1 MKRKEGIILMV
12 NKKDRKT
19 SKQIEEKILSKLK
32 EGPSSI
38 EKLRKDLDSNWSTI
52 NSYLEKLK
60 EDGQAREIVLR
71 NNLKF
76 YIKSDYPSFYG
87 LPLDKRVLNDGL
99 FLLKTIIEEWRDNK
113 KETINKTTMQK
124 IAVEIIRENK
134 QIDIPILKFHY
145 GKTLPLYL
153 EPENY
158 SCLIQE
164 YEIIEP
170 KNKEE
175 IIKAVRTK
183 INSSKHN
190 NIAWQEKRRQYEN
203 HEDMK
208 IYLTSDNIS
217 RDILKKKIE
226 DEKLLIYFSE
236 ILLHL
241 PTSDNYSYIFE
252 KYSDFLNAVNF
263 IFNTKEFKEEP
274 KQKENLLKEIFDTF
288 NSIWDL
294 LTIEF
299 YFNGFELICKE
310 EFKELLET
318 IKQVK
323 IDVSLFNLEDKLNNL
338 LDYKKSLNMKEIKL
352 NETEEKMLNVLLEG
366 ANEE

>member
-1 MKRKEGIILMV
+1 MTIKQTRK
-12 NKKDRKT
+12 
-19 SKQIEEKILSKLK
+19 SPEEIRDKILLKLK
-32 EGPSSI
+32 ECPSTI
-38 EKLRKDLDSNWSTI
+38 EKLRKELDSNWSTI
-52 NSYLEKLK
+52 NNYLEKLK
-60 EDGQAREIVLR
+60 EDGEVREIVLR

-76 YIKSDYPSFYG
+76 FVRTDYPSFYG
-87 LPLDKRVLNDGL
+87 LPLDKRVLNEGL
-99 FLLKTIIEEWRDNK
+99 FLLKTIIEEWRDKN

-124 IAVEIIRENK
+124 IAVEVVRENK

-158 SCLIQE
+158 SCVVKE

-175 IIKAVRTK
+175 IVKAVREE
-183 INSSKHN
+183 INSGKHH

-217 RDILKKKIE
+217 RDILKKKIGE
-226 DEKLLIYFSE
+226 EKLLTYFSE

-252 KYSDFLNAVNF
+252 KYSSFLSAVNF
-263 IFNTKEFKEEP
+263 IFNTKEFKEE
-274 KQKENLLKEIFDTF
+274 KQKENLLKEILDTF

-318 IKQVK
+318 IRQVK

-338 LDYKKSLNMKEIKL
+338 LDYKKSLNIEEIKL

>member
-1 MKRKEGIILMV
+1 MAIE
-12 NKKDRKT
+12 KDRKT
-19 SKQIEEKILSKLK
+19 SEEIKDKILLKLK
-32 EGPSSI
+32 NGPSTI

-52 NSYLEKLK
+52 NNYLEKLK
-60 EDGQAREIVLR
+60 EDRVVREIILR

-76 YIKSDYPSFYG
+76 FIRSDYPSFYG

-99 FLLKTIIEEWRDNK
+99 FLLKTIVDEWRK
-113 KETINKTTMQK
+113 EKQETINKTTMQK
-124 IAVEIIRENK
+124 IAVEVIKNNE
-134 QIDIPILKFHY
+134 QINLPVLKFHY

-158 SCLIQE
+158 SRVMQE
-164 YEIIEP
+164 YKIKAP
-170 KNKEE
+170 KNREE
-175 IIKAVRTK
+175 IIQIVRK
-183 INSSKHN
+183 EINSGDHN

-208 IYLTSDNIS
+208 IYLASDNVS
-217 RDILKKKIE
+217 RDVLKKKVD
-226 DEKLLIYFSE
+226 DEKLLNYFSE

-241 PTSDNYSYIFE
+241 PTSNNYGYIFE

-263 IFNTKEFKEEP
+263 IFNTKEFKENQE
-274 KQKENLLKEIFDTF
+274 QKENLIKEIFDTF
-288 NSIWDL
+288 NSIWDV

-299 YFNGFELICKE
+299 YFNEFESLCQE
-310 EFKELLET
+310 EFKELLEN

-323 IDVSLFNLEDKLNNL
+323 IDVSLFNLEDKLSNL
-338 LDYKKSLNMKEIKL
+338 LDYKKSLNMEEIKL